1 MPTVQGSIQI
11 TIKDA
16 TSALPNPTFGELIV
30 IGEDTV
36 DWAKFNTVFTFFS
49 QAEAEAEF
57 ALPSPISKATAK
69 IFAQGADKVKAV
81 NVIEDG
87 IGTKDYAEVLN
98 DLQTN
103 EVDYDIIVPTI
114 DASDANAPTLVTH
127 ADTYNKVLVISE
139 LDTATN
145 VVAAFGALTPSEWV
159 YAVAHDDSGTYTPAE
174 MSGAAAGAIANVES
188 WIPAEWQS
196 VIGINVAGYTPSEIS
211 TIETANANT
220 LINVGNSIVLS
231 GGKALD
237 GSWLDVSR
245 TKQYLEALIETDLAN
260 MKLRKAGAGQKIP
273 YTPAGLGLI
282 NSTLVKSCKTGQD
295 AGAIREDSI
304 DGDNNFVPG
313 FTVVVPSFDSISQ
326 GDKDV
331 RTLNNVVVTAYLSGA
346 ISIIKLDLV
355 ITL

>member
-1 MPTVQGSIQI
+1 MPTISESIQI

-16 TSALPNPTFGELIV
+16 TSALPNPTFSEIIV

-36 DWAKFNTVFTFFS
+36 EWAKFNTVFEFFS

-57 ALPSPISKATAK
+57 GVSSPIAKATGK
-69 IFAQGADKVKAV
+69 VFEQGVDHVKAV

-98 DLQTN
+98 DLQSN
-103 EVDYDIIVPTI
+103 EVIYDIIVPTI
-114 DASDANAPTLVTH
+114 DASDGSAGLLVTH
-127 ADTYNKVLVISE
+127 ANTYNKVLVISE
-139 LDTATN
+139 IDTSTN
-145 VVAAFGALTPSEWV
+145 VVAAFGALIANEWT

-174 MSGAAAGAIANVES
+174 ISGAAAGAIANIKS

-196 VIGINVAGYTPSEIS
+196 VSGVEAAGYTPSEIS
-211 TIETANANT
+211 TIEAGNISTI
-220 LINVGNSIVLS
+220 INVGNSVVLS
-231 GGKALD
+231 SGLALD

-245 TKQYLEALIETDLAN
+245 TKQYLANLIEVDLVN
-260 MKLRKAGAGQKIP
+260 LKLRKAGEGQKIP
-273 YTPAGLGLI
+273 YTSAGLGLV
-282 NSTLVKSCKTGQD
+282 NSTLVQSCKKGQED
-295 AGAIREDSI
+295 GAIREDSI
-304 DGDNNFVPG
+304 DDGNLVKG
-313 FTVVVPSFDSISQ
+313 YSVVVPDFANISQ
-326 GDKDV
+326 GDKDA